1 MDILVDDIVNIQKRE
16 MERELIASL
25 AGTYKVNF
33 KFAETFSPDK
43 DYQYKDR
50 YFSEA
55 KEVVFLIENSKE
67 KVSLLHLLYVAENVV
82 IKHWRQDW
90 IYENREFLSLTKDH
104 EWKKVLISEEKAK
117 GTWTQKVYQV
127 DDCPRYE
134 GYGTWVHVDGRH
146 FWESQADA
154 ALPRREITIR
164 NDYNLLR
171 RFSHIEIFDNGDW
184 MIEQDNQKIL
194 RSEDGKNE
202 KLICQEKGM
211 ETFTVQNYDASFAEN
226 WWEQKKGFWGI
237 VNDNW
242 MNFISENQE
251 IKITEDEKLYTAMF
265 GLAEQFTADKF
276 DESAATKAVRELLA
290 EHVAGF
296 VA

>member
-1 MDILVDDIVNIQKRE
+1 M
-16 MERELIASL
+16 
-25 AGTYKVNF
+25 
-33 KFAETFSPDK
+33 
-43 DYQYKDR
+43 
-50 YFSEA
+50 
-55 KEVVFLIENSKE
+55 
-67 KVSLLHLLYVAENVV
+67 LHLLYVAENVV

-202 KLICQEKGM
+202 KLICHEKGM
-211 ETFTVQNYDASFAEN
+211 ETFTAQNYDASFAEN

-237 VNDNW
+237 VKDNW

-290 EHVAGF
+290 KHVAGF
-296 VA
+296 AA